1 MKNQEITSLEAKFF
15 FKTDMKLPLKCI
27 QVLVLLLFV
36 SKIFGQEY
44 DVIIKGGMV
53 IDPKNNIN
61 ATMDVAIADGKIAAV
76 AASIEAAK
84 AKSII
89 NAQGLIVTPGIIDI
103 HGHHFYGTQPDSYL
117 SNGFSGL
124 PPDGFTF
131 RSGVTT
137 VVDAGGAGWKNFSTF
152 KEQTIDQSKTR
163 VLSFINIVGSGMKGG
178 KIEQN
183 IDDMDPGQTARLA
196 REYPG
201 LIVGVKLAHFN
212 GPNWEPVHR
221 VVEAGRIADIPV
233 MIDFGGSNPALSLEE
248 LFLEKLRP
256 GDIFTHAYAHV
267 RGRIPIVDEKGMVKP
282 FVFKAQERGIIF
294 DVGHGGGSFD
304 FEQAVPAM
312 KQGLQPDA
320 ISTDLHTG
328 SMNAGMKDLSNVM
341 SKFLNMNMPVEQ
353 VIECATWKPA
363 EIINRTD
370 LGHLSVGAEADV
382 AVFNLLKGSFGFVD
396 TKGKKMT
403 GDKKLQCELTLRG
416 GKVVWDLNGM
426 TAASR

>member
-426 TAASR
+426 TAESR

>member
-1 MKNQEITSLEAKFF
+1 MKNQEITSLEAKTF
-15 FKTDMKLPLKCI
+15 FKTEMKLPLKCI

-426 TAASR
+426 TAESR

>member
-1 MKNQEITSLEAKFF
+1 MKNQEIKSLETKTF

-27 QVLVLLLFV
+27 QILVLLLFV

-44 DVIIKGGMV
+44 DVIIKGGKV

-221 VVEAGRIADIPV
+221 VVEAGRMADIPV

-328 SMNAGMKDLSNVM
+328 SMNAGMKDMSNVM

-363 EIINRTD
+363 AIINRTD

-396 TKGKKMT
+396 TKGKKIT

>member
-1 MKNQEITSLEAKFF
+1 METKTF

-27 QVLVLLLFV
+27 QILVLLLFV

-44 DVIIKGGMV
+44 DVIIKGGKV

-221 VVEAGRIADIPV
+221 VVEAGRMADIPV

-328 SMNAGMKDLSNVM
+328 SMNAGMKDMSNVM

-396 TKGKKMT
+396 TKGKKIT